1 MAEIVLTAQN
11 FEKEVLQSDIP
22 VLVDFWASWCG
33 PCRMLAP
40 AVEEISQEYAEK
52 IKVGKVNV
60 DEQEALAIQYRIT
73 SIPAVFVFKDGKIA
87 KTSIGLVPK
96 AQLEEMLKEFL

>member
-1 MAEIVLTAQN
+1 MAEVILTVQN
-11 FEKEVLQSDIP
+11 FEEEVIKSDIP
-22 VLVDFWASWCG
+22 VLVDFWANWCG

-40 AVEEISQEYAEK
+40 ALEEISEEYAGK
-52 IKVGKVNV
+52 VKVGKVNV

-73 SIPAVFVFKDGKIA
+73 SIPAVFLFKDGKIA

-96 AQLEEMLKEFL
+96 AKLEEMFK